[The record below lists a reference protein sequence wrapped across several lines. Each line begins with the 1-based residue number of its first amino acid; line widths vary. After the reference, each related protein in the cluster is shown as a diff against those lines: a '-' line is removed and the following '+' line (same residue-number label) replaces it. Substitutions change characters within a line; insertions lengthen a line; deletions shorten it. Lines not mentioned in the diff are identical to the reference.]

1 MTPKLNSLD
10 HFVLTVASIDRT
22 VSFYADALGM
32 TAIQFKVANGSTRW
46 ALEFGQQKI
55 NLHQAGREFDPK
67 AASPK
72 PGSADLCFLTDEP
85 LEAWKI
91 HLRAQDVAIV
101 EGPVPRTGARFPI
114 LSIYIRD
121 PDGNLIE
128 VAQKR
133 QD

>member
-22 VSFYADALGM
+22 VSFYADVLGM
-32 TAIQFKVANGSTRW
+32 TAIQFEVADGSTRW

-67 AASPK
+67 AASPT
-72 PGSADLCFLTDEP
+72 PGSADLCFLTEEP
-85 LEAWKI
+85 LEAWEI

-101 EGPVPRTGARFPI
+101 DGPVPRTGARFPI

-128 VAQKR
+128 IAQKR
-133 QD
+133 